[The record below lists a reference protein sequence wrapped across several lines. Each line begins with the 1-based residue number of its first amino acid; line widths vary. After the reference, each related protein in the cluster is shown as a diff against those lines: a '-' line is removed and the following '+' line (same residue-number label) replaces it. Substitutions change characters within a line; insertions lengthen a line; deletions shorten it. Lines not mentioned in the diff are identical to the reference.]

1 LASILFEYKNG
12 STSEDY
18 FFEYVCD
25 LYFTESTNIDQYSV
39 YINDQYY
46 GDDVDKIQ
54 INNGDTLRI
63 DIVIGDLTET
73 PLLQFSQKLV

>member
-1 LASILFEYKNG
+1 MSILFEYKNG

-18 FFEYVCD
+18 FFEYVWD